1 MKNRTPFA
9 TWGICFA
16 MLILILDSRTALEG
30 ARAGMELLIT
40 TVIPSLFPFFFLSIW
55 LSSAAD
61 PASFFFLRFLGKL
74 CRLPKEADGI
84 LIPAFL
90 GGYPA
95 GAQAVFTTWK
105 QGRISGETAEALLA
119 FCNNAGP
126 SFLFGIL
133 SSLFPRLWM
142 VWALW
147 GIHIGGAIFAARLH
161 PYTFHGSPDQGEPN
175 PLPLTRVLSTAI
187 SVMASVCGWLLL
199 FRIVI
204 AFLSRWIFW
213 YLPLPLQALTAGLLE
228 LTNGCCMLSQISDIR
243 LRFVLCSGMLA
254 MGGICVT
261 LQTMSVTKG
270 LSVKHYLF
278 GKLLQTLF
286 SICVSTALIFQNG
299 LFLLPLG
306 GIVAFTLWKREKSS
320 SISLSYGV

>member
-1 MKNRTPFA
+1 MKKQTPL
-9 TWGICFA
+9 TTLGIVLA

-30 ARAGMELLIT
+30 ARDGMNLLIT

-55 LSSAAD
+55 LGASAD
-61 PASFFFLRFLGKL
+61 SGGFFFLRILGKL
-74 CRLPKEADGI
+74 CKLPKQADGL

-95 GAQAVFTTWK
+95 GAQAVFTLWNQDRVSK
-105 QGRISGETAEALLA
+105 ETAETLLT

-133 SSLFPRLWM
+133 SPLFPERWM
-142 VWALW
+142 VWVLW
-147 GIHIGGAIFAARLH
+147 GIHIAGAIFTARLH
-161 PYTFHGSPDQGEPN
+161 PCAFQGISNQAAPTS
-175 PLPLTRVLSTAI
+175 LPLTKVLSSAI

-199 FRIVI
+199 FRVVL
-204 AFLSRWIFW
+204 AFLNRWILWFF
-213 YLPLPLQALTAGLLE
+213 PLPLQTLMAGLLE
-228 LTNGCCMLSQISDIR
+228 LTNGCCLLPQISDLR
-243 LRFVLCSGMLA
+243 LRFLLCSGMLA
-254 MGGICVT
+254 MGGLCVT

-270 LSVKHYLF
+270 LSLKHYLF

-286 SICVSTALIFQNG
+286 SICASTALICQEG

-306 GIVAFTLWKREKSS
+306 GIAALTLWKREKSS
-320 SISLSYGV
+320 SIPLSYGV